1 MAEPLLRLEK
11 LSKYYTGPQSVVMG
25 LTNLNLSFDR
35 GEFVAITGQS
45 GSGKST
51 LGHVLGG
58 ILGYEGG
65 ELYFRGQPTSHF
77 DETDYERYRRD
88 EVSFISQNYGILP
101 GVSVLDNVL
110 SALRLSGMDRA
121 ESRRRARDILE
132 EVELWSLRARRA
144 AKLSS
149 GQKQRLSIARA
160 LAKPGSILI
169 ADEPTGNLDPENS
182 AKVIELLHRASRERL
197 VLLITHEFSEAEGC
211 ATRRIE
217 LSDGQVV
224 LDAALWEP
232 AEPLDTPSA
241 NKKQPRLSAYTAA
254 LQLKSRPVWTALV
267 TLLAALTAFAVF
279 AFLGTFLMNLDD
291 TATKKYDDSAFLN
304 GDDTRVVVLR
314 ADGASMTE
322 EDYDAL
328 LAVDHVQSLE
338 RYGYLQDVAYAWRE
352 NRDYKYTYFV
362 QTTGDMHSYNT
373 ALNASASLQAK
384 LPFLQTVPLLPE
396 GETFLQFGRL
406 PENLYEVVAA
416 GDESLI
422 GTTVPVFIQDRKNW
436 NTSAKLTLQMQ
447 IVGVTDYG
455 EGLYFHDDLGRAFF
469 DYFYL
474 WEHGALFLYAEDL
487 TGDLVRVSK
496 EMNVRYARW
505 EQYRLLVPNP
515 SDPEAEPV
523 ELKLICEQNGNL
535 AEGLSPIHE
544 SYYNGYYQVS
554 RENFERIVSR
564 ENSDQVSLHIA
575 DYAYL
580 DRVLEDI
587 RGLGYI
593 ALSPFREGSTKADP
607 ALAAERMQTLFVCA
621 IALAAVVALQ
631 ILVLRALFS
640 MQTASFELLRNIG
653 LTAKTAAGS
662 IRLQMLLFTLLGQ
675 ALALFGALMAGRAGI
690 ERIAVLLRHLPTGD
704 LLILSAAHLAAAAI
718 AASWIRRGI
727 LKRVFPSARRQNDMA
742 FSEEVAE

>member
-1 MAEPLLRLEK
+1 MAEELLRLEK
-11 LSKYYTGPQSVVMG
+11 LSKYYTGAQSVVMG
-25 LTNLNLSFDR
+25 LTNLNLRFYR

-101 GVSVLDNVL
+101 GASVLDNVL
-110 SALRLSGMDRA
+110 SALRLSGLDRA
-121 ESRRRARDILE
+121 EAKARARDILT
-132 EVELWSLRARRA
+132 EVELWNLRARRA

-160 LAKPGSILI
+160 LAKPGSILV

-182 AKVIELLHRASRERL
+182 AKVIALLHRASRERL
-197 VLLITHEFSEAEGC
+197 VILITHEFSEAEHC

-224 LDAALWEP
+224 LDTALREPMPATPLPAA
-232 AEPLDTPSA
+232 A
-241 NKKQPRLSAYTAA
+241 KKQRALSAYTAA

-267 TLLAALTAFAVF
+267 ALLSALTAFAVF

-304 GDDTRVVVLR
+304 GDDQRVVVLR
-314 ADGASMTE
+314 SDGAAMTDA
-322 EDYDAL
+322 DYAAM
-328 LAVDHVQSLE
+328 LAVEHVESLE

-352 NRDYKYTYFV
+352 GKDYKYSYHV

-373 ALNASASLQAK
+373 ALNASASLQNK

-396 GETFLQFGRL
+396 GEAFLKSGRL

-422 GTTVPVFIQDRKNW
+422 GTTIPVFIQDRKNW
-436 NTSAKLTLQMQ
+436 NTSAKLTLQME

-455 EGLYFHDDLGRAFF
+455 EGLYFHDDLGQAFL
-469 DYFYL
+469 DYFYR
-474 WEHGALFLYAEDL
+474 WEHSVLFLYAEDL
-487 TGDLVRVSK
+487 QGDLVRVSK
-496 EMNVRYARW
+496 EMSVRYARH
-505 EQYRLLVPNP
+505 EQYQLLIRDED
-515 SDPEAEPV
+515 DPEGV
-523 ELKLICEQNGNL
+523 MLKLICEQNGNT

-544 SYYNGYYQVS
+544 SFYNGYYQVS
-554 RENFERIVSR
+554 RESFARIISDAS
-564 ENSDQVSLHIA
+564 SDQVSLNIE

-580 DRVLEDI
+580 DRVLEDL
-587 RGLGYI
+587 RGMGYI
-593 ALSPFREGSTKADP
+593 ALSPFREGSTKVDP
-607 ALAAERMQTLFVCA
+607 ALAAERMQTLAVCA
-621 IALAAVVALQ
+621 IALAAVVMLQ

-640 MQTASFELLRNIG
+640 MQMTGFELLRNIG
-653 LTAKTAAGS
+653 LTAKTAGRS
-662 IRLQMLLFTLLGQ
+662 IWLQMILFTLVGQ
-675 ALALFGALMAGRAGI
+675 ALALLAAWLAGRSGV
-690 ERIAVLLRHLPTGD
+690 ERIAVLLRHLPMGD
-704 LLILSAAHLAAAAI
+704 LLILSAAHLAAALLS
-718 AASWIRRGI
+718 AAWIRRGL
-727 LKRVFPSARRQNDMA
+727 LKRVFPAVQRPSDMA
-742 FSEEVAE
+742 FGKEVAE